1 MLGARCTARRFRVP
15 RMGLCLPKWPRL
27 VYLERICLFFRLS
40 MTPEAFIQS
49 IRLLFG
55 EYPANSG
62 GCKQFAELLQAL
74 FGGELYYNNDHFITL
89 IEGQFYDIRGSY
101 TDRDLVRYIYEG
113 RLIEFPISD
122 FLPAAEFGPAHTE
135 AAFNSSASSYP

>member
-1 MLGARCTARRFRVP
+1 
-15 RMGLCLPKWPRL
+15 MGLCLFKWPRL

-49 IRLLFG
+49 IRSLFG

-62 GCKQFAELLQAL
+62 GCKQFAELLQSL

-89 IEGQFYDIRGSY
+89 IGGQFYHIRGSY
-101 TDRDLVRYIYEG
+101 AEQDMVRYIFEG
-113 RLIEFPISD
+113 RLIEFPITD
-122 FLPAAEFGPAHTE
+122 FLPAVAFGTAHTE
-135 AAFNSSASSYP
+135 EAFK

>member
-1 MLGARCTARRFRVP
+1 MLGAGSAAQRSRVP
-15 RMGLCLPKWPRL
+15 RMGLRLLKRPRL
-27 VYLERICLFFRLS
+27 VYLERLRLFFRLS
-40 MTPEAFIQS
+40 MTPEEFIRS

-89 IEGQFYDIRGSY
+89 IDDRFYDIRVSY
-101 TDRDLVRYIYEG
+101 GYQDVVRYIYEG

-122 FLPAAEFGPAHTE
+122 FLPAALFGEAHTE
-135 AAFNSSASSYP
+135 EAFK